1 MTDIGNLS
9 EVELDVLKE
18 LGNIGAGHAATSL
31 SKLLDKDVYLSV
43 PEVRVGEI
51 KNISSEF
58 IGEIVAGVIIALQD
72 LEEKK
77 SGYLYIMFP
86 EKSARKIAGDLF
98 CMEDLDEEMYAS
110 TIMEVG
116 NILSSSFCDASADF
130 MDITLLPS
138 PPNFAEDVPTAVI
151 DSVVSQMAKN
161 SNHVILFETS
171 LSSYSNIEVY
181 LALLPEACLL
191 DDMMKIM
198 GNYERGYLI
207 HLE

>member
-1 MTDIGNLS
+1 MILMTDLDKLG
-9 EVELDVLKE
+9 EEEMDVLKE
-18 LGNIGAGHAATSL
+18 LGNIGTGHAATSL
-31 SKLLDKDVYLSV
+31 SKLLNKDVYLSV
-43 PEVRVGEI
+43 PKVKVGEI
-51 KNISSEF
+51 KNLSREF
-58 IGEIVAGVIIALQD
+58 IGEVVAGVIIALQD

-98 CMEDLDEEMYAS
+98 GMDELDEEMYAS

-130 MDITLLPS
+130 MNIILLPS
-138 PPNFAEDVPTAVI
+138 PPSFAVDVPTAVI

-161 SNHVILFETS
+161 TNHIILFETS
-171 LSSYSNIEVY
+171 LSSDSDIKIY
-181 LALLPEACLL
+181 LALLPEPCLL

-198 GNYERGYLI
+198 GRL
-207 HLE
+207 

>member
-1 MTDIGNLS
+1 MTDLDKLG
-9 EVELDVLKE
+9 EEEMDVLKE
-18 LGNIGAGHAATSL
+18 LGNIGTGHAATSL
-31 SKLLDKDVYLSV
+31 SKLLNKDVYLSV
-43 PEVRVGEI
+43 PKVKVGEI
-51 KNISSEF
+51 KNLSREF
-58 IGEIVAGVIIALQD
+58 IGEVVAGVIIALQD

-98 CMEDLDEEMYAS
+98 GMNELDEEMYAS

-130 MDITLLPS
+130 MNIILLPS
-138 PPNFAEDVPTAVI
+138 PPSFAVDVPTAVI

-161 SNHVILFETS
+161 TNHIILFETS
-171 LSSYSNIEVY
+171 LSSDSDIKIY
-181 LALLPEACLL
+181 LALLPEPCLL

-198 GNYERGYLI
+198 GRL
-207 HLE
+207 